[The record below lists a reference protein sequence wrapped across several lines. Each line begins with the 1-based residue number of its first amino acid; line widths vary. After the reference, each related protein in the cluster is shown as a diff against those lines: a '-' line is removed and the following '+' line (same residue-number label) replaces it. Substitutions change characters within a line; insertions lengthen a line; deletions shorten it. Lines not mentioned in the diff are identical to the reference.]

1 MAIAEPRT
9 QTRALFANQY
19 GVDGSLVFETWEE
32 FHKASAES
40 IQTAGKRLADAVI
53 VAVQDNMHVELVGA
67 FAAQGYDILCEKPM
81 ATSIE
86 HCLQI
91 EAAVKRA
98 GIIFG
103 VGHSMPPV
111 PRMSSL
117 FITMNQNVSVLRYSP
132 YSRAVTEV
140 VRSGKLGQ
148 LVNVQHIEPVGHWHF
163 AHSYVRGN
171 WSKERESSF
180 SLMTKS
186 CQYVCAGFWIKTL
199 RTEPILYLR
208 SDIDIVCHWFSP
220 DTPVR
225 VSSFGGLQH
234 FRKLGKPVEAGDA
247 TRCLD
252 CAYERQCPY
261 SAKKSEFLL
270 PASIHHMC
278 GKG

>member
-1 MAIAEPRT
+1 VVAIAEPRI
-9 QTRALFANQY
+9 QSRALFANRY
-19 GVDGSLVFETWEE
+19 GVDGSLVFETWEQL
-32 FHKASAES
+32 HKASAKS
-40 IQTAGKRLADAVI
+40 IQTTGKRPADAVI
-53 VAVQDNMHVELVGA
+53 VAVQDSMHVEVVEA

-103 VGHSMPPV
+103 LGHGMPPV
-111 PRMSSL
+111 PRMPSL
-117 FITMNQNVSVLRYSP
+117 LIIDQNVSVLRYSP

-186 CQYVCAGFWIKTL
+186 CQYVC
-199 RTEPILYLR
+199 P
-208 SDIDIVCHWFSP
+208 
-220 DTPVR
+220 
-225 VSSFGGLQH
+225 GL
-234 FRKLGKPVEAGDA
+234 
-247 TRCLD
+247 
-252 CAYERQCPY
+252 
-261 SAKKSEFLL
+261 
-270 PASIHHMC
+270 
-278 GKG
+278 